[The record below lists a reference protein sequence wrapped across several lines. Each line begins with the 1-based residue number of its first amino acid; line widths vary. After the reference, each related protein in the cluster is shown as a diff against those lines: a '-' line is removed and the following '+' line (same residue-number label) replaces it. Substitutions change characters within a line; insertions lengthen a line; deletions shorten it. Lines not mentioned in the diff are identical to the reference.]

1 MSEAV
6 RLLDSTFVLSD
17 EERREIAHEMT
28 HYPDSRAASIEAL
41 KIVQHHRGWVP
52 DGAIVA
58 IAEVIGMSTAELDGV
73 ATFYNLI
80 HRRPVGRHVVKV
92 CDSISCH
99 LTGYDDLRAALIAKL
114 GINYGETTRDD
125 RFTLLPISCL
135 GACDR
140 GPCLMIDDDLHG
152 PVDHAA
158 VAALLESYK

>member
-6 RLLDSTFVLSD
+6 RMLDSTFALSD

-28 HYPDSRAASIEAL
+28 HYPDPRAASIEAL
-41 KIVQHHRGWVP
+41 KIVQQHRGWVA

-58 IAEVIGMSTAELDGV
+58 IAEMIGIPAAELDGV

-99 LTGYDDLRAALIAKL
+99 LTGYDALRDALIARL
-114 GINYGETTRDD
+114 GVRHGETTPDA

-152 PVDHAA
+152 PIDPAG
-158 VAALLESYK
+158 VAALLEGYR